1 MHLVLLPILGLFTIR
16 FYWYGI
22 LEVKKNNFP
31 TNQPIPE
38 KQGWVRGN
46 KNIFK
51 VGLKA
56 CYFRFRRLRH
66 CTIYVAKT
74 KALIS
79 CAVTM
84 QLIWAFVFAY
94 AKSRFS

>member
-1 MHLVLLPILGLFTIR
+1 MHLVLLPIVGLFTIK

-31 TNQPIPE
+31 TDRPIPE

-51 VGLKA
+51 VGL
-56 CYFRFRRLRH
+56 
-66 CTIYVAKT
+66 I
-74 KALIS
+74 
-79 CAVTM
+79 
-84 QLIWAFVFAY
+84 
-94 AKSRFS
+94 KSRTILNFGQIRTRTVDVDAL